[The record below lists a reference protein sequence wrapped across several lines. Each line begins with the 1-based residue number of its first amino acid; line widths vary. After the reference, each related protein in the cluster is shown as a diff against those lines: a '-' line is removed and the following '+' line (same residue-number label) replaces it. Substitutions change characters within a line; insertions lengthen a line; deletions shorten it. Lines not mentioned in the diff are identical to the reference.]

1 MVLSTNEPALD
12 IHVEEREPWPLPH
25 SMHKD
30 EFKDESIPHEKGKT
44 ITIMLSEENR
54 TMSSGFSVK
63 QKVLKQE
70 IKGINCKG
78 TGW

>member
-30 EFKDESIPHEKGKT
+30 EFKDESIPHEKGE
-44 ITIMLSEENR
+44 TIMLS
-54 TMSSGFSVK
+54 GDWGVK
-63 QKVLKQE
+63 ESL
-70 IKGINCKG
+70 I
-78 TGW
+78 